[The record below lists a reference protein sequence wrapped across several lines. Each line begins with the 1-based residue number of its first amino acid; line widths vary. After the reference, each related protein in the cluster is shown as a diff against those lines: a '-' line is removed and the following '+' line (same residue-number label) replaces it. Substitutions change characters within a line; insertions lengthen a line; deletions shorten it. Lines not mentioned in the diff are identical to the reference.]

1 MGKGSA
7 VPITGRGNHP
17 CKERIPGM
25 PMFRSMMGTLRA
37 FPILQCRCYS
47 TGVGDWKGHVL

>member
-47 TGVGDWKGHVL
+47 TGVGD